1 VVVLALAA
9 FGISR
14 LIPGESLIVSLGLKA
29 ALVLAVIT
37 LSVAVGALDRRDL
50 RRILTLLH
58 ERLARLRRTA
68 ADTTA

>member
-1 VVVLALAA
+1 VVALAA

-58 ERLARLRRTA
+58 ERLARLRRA
-68 ADTTA
+68 VADTTA